1 MLTHSKSCRM
11 RPRHWSKHILDDVQ
25 AEALFDTLPDMPEN
39 EESETLGKRLG
50 DEKTRAIV
58 NTLPETLPKM

>member
-1 MLTHSKSCRM
+1 M
-11 RPRHWSKHILDDVQ
+11 Q

-39 EESETLGKRLG
+39 VESETLGKRLG